1 MRTQL
6 EIAVVVTTYQ
16 RPQHLVRS
24 LRSLALQK
32 SVDGEFEVIIAD
44 DGSQDE
50 TASIVHEFA
59 RTAKFPL
66 KWITHP
72 HKGFRVALCRNDG
85 VRASTAPY
93 FLFTDSDCIFPPDHL
108 QKHLAARRP
117 GIVRAG
123 ECIRLDQKVSARID
137 AAAIDSGAYRSLGTL
152 KERHRLKIKRIKD
165 SYYFWIRH
173 TTKPK
178 LAGYNI
184 GISRED
190 LEAVNGFDEAFVGW
204 GCEDDDIAYR
214 LRRAGR
220 RIASV
225 LGYTYAYHLWH
236 PTDPSRPAKWNDGP
250 NVSRLQSY
258 DRPIRCA
265 HGLVHDGAAAD
276 TPRIENHHTHLT
288 SPLKRKRAA

>member
-6 EIAVVVTTYQ
+6 EIAVIVTTYQ

-32 SVDGEFEVIIAD
+32 GVDGKFEVIIAD
-44 DGSQDE
+44 DGSQDQ

-108 QKHLAARRP
+108 QKHLAARRS

-123 ECIRLDQKVSARID
+123 ECIRLEQEASERID
-137 AAAIDSGAYRSLGTL
+137 AGAIDSGAYRSLGTFR
-152 KERHRLKIKRIKD
+152 ERRRLMAKRIKD
-165 SYYFWIRH
+165 SYYFLIRH

-178 LAGYNI
+178 LPGYNI

-204 GCEDDDIAYR
+204 GCEDDDIAFR

-220 RIASV
+220 RIASA

-236 PTDPSRPAKWNDGP
+236 PTDPSRPAKWNDGL
-250 NVSRLQSY
+250 NVLRLQWNN
-258 DRPIRCA
+258 RPIRCA
-265 HGLVHDGAAAD
+265 SGLICEAAVAEGSRTD
-276 TPRIENHHTHLT
+276 DSTTHLT
-288 SPLKRKRAA
+288 PLLLRKSAA